1 MFLLIFVV
9 DTKIFF
15 GCNFGAP
22 FTKPKKHKNEKIK
35 NSEVTRKQLNNW
47 KQKKM
52 CIKKKYGITL
62 ELS

>member
-1 MFLLIFVV
+1 MFLLIFMV

-15 GCNFGAP
+15 DSNFGAP
-22 FTKPKKHKNEKIK
+22 FTKPKKKKKK

-52 CIKKKYGITL
+52 RIKKKYGITL

>member
-15 GCNFGAP
+15 DSNFGAP
-22 FTKPKKHKNEKIK
+22 FTKPKKKK